1 MYLIEID
8 TEKLDFQRISHE
20 EYIKLLLET
29 VSVNL
34 TSVVVIR
41 FKMFMTCSAIYFTI
55 SSSITIVTFLL

>member
-34 TSVVVIR
+34 NFGSGNQI
-41 FKMFMTCSAIYFTI
+41 
-55 SSSITIVTFLL
+55 

>member
-8 TEKLDFQRISHE
+8 TEKFDFQRISHE

-55 SSSITIVTFLL
+55 SSSITIVTFPL

>member
-41 FKMFMTCSAIYFTI
+41 FKMFMTCSTIYFTI
-55 SSSITIVTFLL
+55 SSSITIVTFPL

>member
-20 EYIKLLLET
+20 EYIKLLLER

-55 SSSITIVTFLL
+55 SSSITIVTFPL

>member
-55 SSSITIVTFLL
+55 SSSITIVTFPL